1 MNRGR
6 VRLFV
11 QKVLVAYHHLLPLV
25 LKFSNLVQNDLCKVL
40 LPPDKKAKFEA
51 SIQLE
56 NVLYNPFEEKGWKMF
71 DL

>member
-56 NVLYNPFEEKGWKMF
+56 KCIVQPI
-71 DL
+71 

>member
-11 QKVLVAYHHLLPLV
+11 QKIQVVYNHPLPLV